1 MYSGID
7 TSVNVKEWVEPA
19 GVDMGVEL
27 KDRKCW
33 KTRRKSEVRIRE
45 EEGVSSHIYRMRS
58 KSWPVIEDA

>member
-27 KDRKCW
+27 KGPEMLED
-33 KTRRKSEVRIRE
+33 E
-45 EEGVSSHIYRMRS
+45 EEKRS
-58 KSWPVIEDA
+58 EDKGKRRGRIISYI